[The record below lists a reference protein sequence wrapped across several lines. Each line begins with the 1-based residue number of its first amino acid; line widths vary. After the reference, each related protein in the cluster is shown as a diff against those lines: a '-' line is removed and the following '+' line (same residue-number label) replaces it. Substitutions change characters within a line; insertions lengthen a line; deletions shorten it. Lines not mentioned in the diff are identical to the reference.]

1 MPEIVY
7 LLTNPTMPD
16 LVKIGRTSDLET
28 RLRSLSTHS
37 GVPVPFECFYACEVR
52 DSVEVER
59 ALHEAFGDHRIN
71 PKREFFR
78 LNPERVQ
85 AILKVMAI
93 KDETP
98 TIEIVEDQVEL
109 EALQREQSRR
119 SNFRF
124 SNVDIPVG
132 ATLSFVKDETL
143 TAVVVD
149 DRTIEFEGVRTSTSN
164 AAKILLHRMGGTLS
178 AAQGPLYWM
187 YDGETLAERRMRLES
202 GEDQ

>member
-16 LVKIGRTSDLET
+16 LVKIGRTNDLES

-37 GVPVPFECFYACEVR
+37 GVPVPFECFYACEVK
-52 DSVEVER
+52 DSAEVER

-78 LNPERVQ
+78 LNPQRVQ

-98 TIEIVEDQVEL
+98 IVEIVEDQAEL
-109 EALQREQSRR
+109 EALHREQSRR

-124 SNVDIPVG
+124 SNVGISVG
-132 ATLSFVKDETL
+132 ATLQFVKNETI
-143 TAVVVD
+143 TAEVLD
-149 DRTIEFEGVRTSTSN
+149 DRTIRFEGVQTSTSN
-164 AAKILLHRMGGTLS
+164 AAKILLHRMGGKLS

-187 YDGETLAERRMRLES
+187 YDGETLAERRMRLETS
-202 GEDQ
+202 DDQ

>member
-16 LVKIGRTSDLET
+16 LVKIGRTNDLET

-98 TIEIVEDQVEL
+98 NIEIVEDQVEL

-124 SNVDIPVG
+124 SNVGIPVG
-132 ATLSFVKDETL
+132 ATLSFVKDETI

-149 DRTIEFEGVRTSTSN
+149 DRTIEFEGTKTSTSN
-164 AAKILLHRMGGTLS
+164 AARTLLHRMGGALS
-178 AAQGPLYWM
+178 AAQGPLYWT
-187 YDGETLAERRMRLES
+187 YDGETLAERRMRIEA
-202 GEDQ
+202 GEEQ